1 MLKIK
6 NGRVI
11 TPSGIRAVNVYV
23 EKGVISALTNEELPF
38 AEEID
43 ANGSY
48 VSPGFIDTHVHGGM
62 GFDFNEADE
71 NGIFKAATAHLKHGT
86 TTLLPTVCSR
96 PMTAIPEIAG
106 EVKRAAARDMM
117 PHIPGL
123 HLEGPYLNAS
133 QSGGISPKY
142 LKAPEKE
149 EYVPIFEKCGD
160 FIKKVTF
167 APELDGAEELF
178 LFLKKSNIIASAGH
192 TDATID
198 EIARFR
204 DMGLDMVTHLYSSMA
219 SITRNQGYRV
229 LGTVEAAYYFED
241 IYAEVIADGIHLP
254 PRLLELIYRFKGA
267 DRICLITDAIRAALL
282 EVNENNRAEI
292 EQNFGMIIED
302 GIAKMPHRQ
311 CFAGSL
317 ATADRLIRTMR
328 PIAGLENSVKML
340 TEIPATAHSIKGKGM
355 LSEGYDADIVIF
367 DEDINIEKIIIKNNN
382 CVKIYN

>member
-38 AEEID
+38 VEEID

-367 DEDINIEKIIIKNNN
+367 DEDVNIERIIIKNKNG
-382 CVKIYN
+382 VKIYN

>member
-23 EKGVISALTNEELPF
+23 EKGVISALTNEDLPF

-71 NGIFKAATAHLKHGT
+71 SGIFKAANAHLKHGT
-86 TTLLPTVCSR
+86 TALLPTVCSR
-96 PMTAIPEIAG
+96 PMSAIPDIVVAI
-106 EVKRAAARDMM
+106 KRAAARDMM

-133 QSGGISPKY
+133 QSGGINPKY
-142 LKAPEKE
+142 LTAPKKE

-167 APELDGAEELF
+167 APELDGANELF
-178 LFLKKSNIIASAGH
+178 LFLKESSIVASAGH

-219 SITRNQGYRV
+219 SITRNQGYRM
-229 LGTVEAAYYFED
+229 LGTVEAAFYFED

-267 DRICLITDAIRAALL
+267 DKICLITDAIRAALL
-282 EVNENNRAEI
+282 EVTEKSKTDI
-292 EQNFGMIIED
+292 EQEFGMIIED

-317 ATADRLIRTMR
+317 ATADRLIKTMR

-340 TEIPATAHSIKGKGM
+340 TEIPAISHSLKGKGR

-367 DEDINIEKIIIKNNN
+367 DEDISIEKIIIKNNN
-382 CVKIYN
+382 GVKIYN